1 MRWRRVVLT
10 TVAVAAGCAITL
22 AFWLP
27 SKNGTAVLRLTALDV
42 GQGDAILLQTPNGSD
57 VLVDGGPD
65 DRVRQQLSRHL
76 SAADRT
82 IELVVL
88 THPDL
93 DHVGGLPAVAR
104 SYRIE
109 RVLETGVRSTSQ
121 ADTAWVSE
129 ISKQGSERIQAQ
141 AGQRL
146 EIDGVWFDVLWPDAS
161 TDLATPKRNET
172 SVVLR
177 ITYGATSFLLTGDI
191 STAVESRLV
200 LNGTLTDVDVLKAP
214 HHGSISSSSEEFL
227 DTVKPEVA
235 VISVGQRNRYGHPHP
250 VVMRRLAKRGVKIL
264 RTDEMGD
271 VELVSDGGKI
281 TFDN

>member
-1 MRWRRVVLT
+1 MPLRRVVLT
-10 TVAVAAGCAITL
+10 TVVVAVSCAL
-22 AFWLP
+22 ALALWLSP
-27 SKNGTAVLRLTALDV
+27 ESEPEVLRLTALDV

-76 SAADRT
+76 PAADRT

-121 ADTAWVSE
+121 ADAAWVSE
-129 ISKQGSERIQAQ
+129 VTKQGSERIQAQ

-177 ITYGATSFLLTGDI
+177 VTYGATSFLLTGDI
-191 STAVESRLV
+191 SSDVEARMV
-200 LNGTLTDVDVLKAP
+200 QTGTLTDVDVLKAP

-227 DTVKPEVA
+227 DAVKPETA
-235 VISVGQRNRYGHPHP
+235 MISVGKKNRYGHPHP
-250 VVMRRLAKRGVKIL
+250 VVVRRLVKRGIRVL
-264 RTDEMGD
+264 RTDEVGD
-271 VELVSDGGKI
+271 VVCESDGERVTCDK
-281 TFDN
+281 